1 MIRGR
6 RRDLKVTVTA
16 CPPESVGSMGK
27 CGLNYTI
34 NQGIFIFPRGAF
46 CGKVRKLNKTINGE
60 WFLI

>member
-1 MIRGR
+1 
-6 RRDLKVTVTA
+6 
-16 CPPESVGSMGK
+16 MGK